1 MKDKV
6 HLLRERLAKIARQDT
21 SVVIAISNAV
31 VKMTKIGVM
40 PSQIEEWL
48 GEEAARPAVLGD
60 VVYEEAQPWHGFASK
75 QQAVLALMGTR
86 PKKDWPAAFQS
97 AHERVNTLI
106 GNQEPEAQ
114 AAAEQQVIIIPG
126 MVVVKESLPAA
137 KTFRRLRSGKLRE
150 IKEKEEVEVE
160 EVVEQPAE
168 SFIVKA
174 AK

>member
-1 MKDKV
+1 
-6 HLLRERLAKIARQDT
+6 
-21 SVVIAISNAV
+21 
-31 VKMTKIGVM
+31 
-40 PSQIEEWL
+40 
-48 GEEAARPAVLGD
+48 
-60 VVYEEAQPWHGFASK
+60 
-75 QQAVLALMGTR
+75 MGTR